1 MSEQK
6 RRKDIFV
13 QGFALF
19 AIFFGAGNLIFPPS
33 LGMAAGDNWALAAF
47 GFLLTDP
54 VLPILGVI
62 ATAKVGGKAEDL
74 GKRVSPGFAKVL
86 GAVCILVI
94 GPLFAIPRTAATV
107 YEIAVKPVAPGVPII
122 VISLIFFVL
131 TYIFVSNQGHV
142 IDNIG
147 KILTPLLLIIL
158 AAIVI
163 ASIVTPV
170 GPIVATKPN
179 RYFLIGFQEGYQ
191 TMDALGASLMA
202 GIVLTDLILKGYKDR
217 KEQEYMTIRVG
228 LVSGVLLLL
237 VYGGLTFV
245 GATGSGIFSGDIS
258 RVDLL
263 LKLVYG
269 LFGNAGAV
277 AISIAVALACLTTA
291 VGLTSTAANFFNSV
305 SNGKLSYKAVSIAV
319 VLCSL
324 FLSVIG
330 VEGLINIAVPIL
342 STVYPVM
349 IVLILMTLF
358 DRHIPNNLTYTGAVI
373 GAFLVSLIINI
384 NSAFGILNGPMALVK
399 KLPLFEAGFPWI
411 VPAIVL
417 AILFTI
423 FGKKNKSKSLEHE
436 NSFDN

>member
-1 MSEQK
+1 MSKQNK
-6 RRKDIFV
+6 QKDIFV

-33 LGMAAGDNWALAAF
+33 LGMAAGDKWALAAF

-74 GKRVSPGFAKVL
+74 GKRVSPGFAKIL

-107 YEIAVKPVAPGVPII
+107 YEIAVKPVAPSVPII
-122 VISLIFFVL
+122 VISLIFFIL
-131 TYIFVSNQGHV
+131 TYIFACNQGHV

-170 GPIVATKPN
+170 GPIVATKPD

-202 GIVLTDLILKGYKDR
+202 GIVLTDLIFKGYKER

-245 GATGSGIFSGDIS
+245 GATGSAVFKPGIT

-263 LKLVYG
+263 LGLVDG
-269 LFGNAGAV
+269 LFGRVG
-277 AISIAVALACLTTA
+277 AISIAIAVTLACLTTS

-330 VEGLINIAVPIL
+330 VEGLINIAIPIL

-358 DRHIPNNLTYTGAVI
+358 DRYISNNMTYTGAVI
-373 GAFLVSLIINI
+373 GAFLTSLIINI
-384 NSAFGILNGPMALVK
+384 NGTFGILKGAMVLVK

-411 VPAIVL
+411 VPTIVL
-417 AILFTI
+417 SILFTI
-423 FGKKNKSKSLEHE
+423 FGKKGNSKNLEHE
-436 NSFDN
+436 NTFEN

>member
-33 LGMAAGDNWALAAF
+33 LGMNSGKQWPLPAW

-107 YEIAVKPVAPGVPII
+107 YEIAVKPVAPGVPIAL
-122 VISLIFFVL
+122 ISLIFFII
-131 TYIFVSNQGHV
+131 TYIFACNQSSV
-142 IDNIG
+142 IDKIG

-163 ASIVTPV
+163 ASIVIPV
-170 GPIVATKPN
+170 GPIVATKPD

-202 GIVLTDLILKGYKDR
+202 GIVLTDLIFKGYKDR

-245 GATGSGIFSGDIS
+245 GATGSGVFQPGIT

-263 LKLVYG
+263 LGLVYG
-269 LFGNAGAV
+269 LFGKVGAV
-277 AISIAVALACLTTA
+277 SIAVAVTLACLTTS
-291 VGLTSTAANFFNSV
+291 VGLTSTAANFFNSI
-305 SNGKLSYKAVSIAV
+305 SKGKLSYKAISIAV

-324 FLSVIG
+324 LLSIIG

-358 DRHIPNNLTYTGAVI
+358 DRHIPNNMTYTGAVI
-373 GAFLVSLIINI
+373 GAFLISLIINI
-384 NSAFGILNGPMALVK
+384 NGTFGILNGVMGVVK

-411 VPAIVL
+411 VPSIVL

-423 FGKKNKSKSLEHE
+423 FGKKNKPQSLEHE
-436 NSFDN
+436 NSFKN

>member
-1 MSEQK
+1 MSKQNK
-6 RRKDIFV
+6 QKDIFV

-33 LGMAAGDNWALAAF
+33 LGMAAGDKWALAAF

-74 GKRVSPGFAKVL
+74 GKRVSPNFAKVL

-107 YEIAVKPVAPGVPII
+107 YEIAVKPIAPNVPII
-122 VISLIFFVL
+122 VISLIFFIL
-131 TYIFVSNQGHV
+131 TYIFVCNQGHV

-158 AAIVI
+158 AVIVI

-170 GPIVATKPN
+170 GPILSTKPD

-202 GIVLTDLILKGYKDR
+202 GIVLTDLIFKGYKER

-228 LVSGVLLLL
+228 LVSGLLLVL

-245 GATGSGIFSGDIS
+245 GATGSGVFKPGIT

-263 LKLVYG
+263 LGLVNG
-269 LFGNAGAV
+269 LFGKVGAV
-277 AISIAVALACLTTA
+277 SIAIAVTLACLTTS

-305 SNGKLSYKAVSIAV
+305 SNGKLSYKAISVAV

-358 DRHIPNNLTYTGAVI
+358 DKYISNDMTYTGAVV
-373 GAFLVSLIINI
+373 GAFLVSLIINV
-384 NSAFGILNGPMALVK
+384 NGTFGILNGAMVFVK

-411 VPAIVL
+411 VPTIVVS
-417 AILFTI
+417 ILFTI
-423 FGKKNKSKSLEHE
+423 FGKKSNAKKLEHE
-436 NSFDN
+436 NNFKN

>member
-1 MSEQK
+1 
-6 RRKDIFV
+6 
-13 QGFALF
+13 
-19 AIFFGAGNLIFPPS
+19 
-33 LGMAAGDNWALAAF
+33 
-47 GFLLTDP
+47 
-54 VLPILGVI
+54 
-62 ATAKVGGKAEDL
+62 
-74 GKRVSPGFAKVL
+74 
-86 GAVCILVI
+86 
-94 GPLFAIPRTAATV
+94 
-107 YEIAVKPVAPGVPII
+107 
-122 VISLIFFVL
+122 
-131 TYIFVSNQGHV
+131 
-142 IDNIG
+142 
-147 KILTPLLLIIL
+147 
-158 AAIVI
+158 
-163 ASIVTPV
+163 
-170 GPIVATKPN
+170 
-179 RYFLIGFQEGYQ
+179 
-191 TMDALGASLMA
+191 MA

-245 GATGSGIFSGDIS
+245 GATGSGIFKGDIS

-305 SNGKLSYKAVSIAV
+305 SNGKLSYKAISIAV

-324 FLSVIG
+324 LLSVIG
-330 VEGLINIAVPIL
+330 VEGLISIAVPIL

-358 DRHIPNNLTYTGAVI
+358 DRHIPNNMTYTGAVI
-373 GAFLVSLIINI
+373 GAFLISLIINI
-384 NSAFGILNGPMALVK
+384 NGTFGILNGAMGIVK

-411 VPAIVL
+411 VPTIVL

-423 FGKKNKSKSLEHE
+423 FGKKNKPTLIC
-436 NSFDN
+436 

>member
-1 MSEQK
+1 MSK
-6 RRKDIFV
+6 GTKRKDIFV

-33 LGMAAGDNWALAAF
+33 LGMAAGDSWALAAF

-122 VISLIFFVL
+122 VISLIFFIL

-158 AAIVI
+158 AGIVI

-245 GATGSGIFSGDIS
+245 GATGSGIFKGDIS

-305 SNGKLSYKAVSIAV
+305 SNGKLSYKAISIAV

-324 FLSVIG
+324 LLSVIG
-330 VEGLINIAVPIL
+330 VEGLISIAVPIL

-358 DRHIPNNLTYTGAVI
+358 DRHISNNMTYTGAVI
-373 GAFLVSLIINI
+373 GAFLISLIINI
-384 NSAFGILNGPMALVK
+384 NGTFGILNGAMGIVK

-411 VPAIVL
+411 VPTIVL

-423 FGKKNKSKSLEHE
+423 FGKKNKPQSLEHE
-436 NSFDN
+436 NSFKN

>member
-1 MSEQK
+1 MAKQNK
-6 RRKDIFV
+6 QKDIFV

-33 LGMAAGDNWALAAF
+33 LGMNAGKQWPLAAL

-107 YEIAVKPVAPGVPII
+107 YEIAIKPIAPGVPIV
-122 VISLIFFVL
+122 VISLIFFIL
-131 TYIFVSNQGHV
+131 TYAFVSNQSGV
-142 IDNIG
+142 IDKIG
-147 KILTPLLLIIL
+147 KFLTPLLLIIL

-163 ASIVTPV
+163 ASIVIPV
-170 GPIVATKPN
+170 GPIIQTKPD
-179 RYFLIGFQEGYQ
+179 RYLLVGFQEGYQ

-202 GIVLTDLILKGYKDR
+202 GIVLTDLIFKGYKDR
-217 KEQEYMTIRVG
+217 KDQEYMTIRVG
-228 LVSGVLLLL
+228 LIAGILLLL

-245 GATGSGIFSGDIS
+245 GATGSAIFKPGVT

-263 LKLVYG
+263 LGLVYK
-269 LFGNAGAV
+269 LFGSVG
-277 AISIAVALACLTTA
+277 AISIAVAVSLACLTTS
-291 VGLTSTAANFFNSV
+291 VGLTSTAANFFNSI

-324 FLSVIG
+324 SLSIIG

-349 IVLILMTLF
+349 IVLIIMTLF
-358 DRHIPNNLTYTGAVI
+358 DKHIPNNMTYTGAVI

-384 NSAFGILNGPMALVK
+384 NGTFGILNGAMEIVK
-399 KLPLFEAGFPWI
+399 KLPLFKAGFPWI
-411 VPAIVL
+411 VPAVVL
-417 AILFTI
+417 SILFTI
-423 FGKKNKSKSLEHE
+423 FGKKDKQKSIEYE
-436 NSFDN
+436 NSLKK